1 MKKNFDTSID
11 RQNTWSTKWDLYKN
25 KDIIP
30 LWVADMDFKSPDIVQ
45 KAFKERLDHGI
56 YGYTE
61 IPEELNAEVVSLYKK
76 SLWPIKE
83 DWIIWIPGL
92 ETVIHQIYDF
102 ISDTQS
108 VIVPKPIYP
117 PFLNAAKHSSKKIV
131 FHDLEIVE
139 GRLVYNLEKLKAD
152 SDKNSW
158 LMFINPHNPGG
169 TIFSQEELNDIAKIV
184 LEKDMFVLADEI
196 HSDFILDQNDCHNHI
211 ANIDGMAE
219 RVITVNSLSKTFNIA
234 GLNCAFAIIPDKK
247 LRTQFQKT
255 LRGQTPSPS
264 LFGII
269 ATLACIK
276 DGDDWKG
283 ELIDY
288 LNINKSFLLDEFSMR
303 DDIEVV
309 NPKGTYLLW
318 FKVIN
323 SSGVNLQQHFENYG
337 VGLSDGK
344 DFGKPGWMRLNF
356 GTTLD
361 LLKKAIPRLH
371 KALDALVL

>member
-76 SLWPIKE
+76 SSWPIKE
-83 DWIIWIPGL
+83 DWIVWIPGL

-152 SDKNSW
+152 SDENSW

-211 ANIDGMAE
+211 ANIDGNFK
-219 RVITVNSLSKTFNIA
+219 NS
-234 GLNCAFAIIPDKK
+234 C
-247 LRTQFQKT
+247 
-255 LRGQTPSPS
+255 S
-264 LFGII
+264 LIF
-269 ATLACIK
+269 
-276 DGDDWKG
+276 
-283 ELIDY
+283 
-288 LNINKSFLLDEFSMR
+288 
-303 DDIEVV
+303 
-309 NPKGTYLLW
+309 
-318 FKVIN
+318 
-323 SSGVNLQQHFENYG
+323 
-337 VGLSDGK
+337 
-344 DFGKPGWMRLNF
+344 
-356 GTTLD
+356 
-361 LLKKAIPRLH
+361 
-371 KALDALVL
+371 